1 MAWGGHDGDSS
12 PGTVYLALSY
22 TDGVASWKPQKG
34 VPLEGSSPVLGPRI
48 RREQEVWARHEGPG
62 QHPREGITVSSDM
75 NSFITSSVA
84 VDV

>member
-1 MAWGGHDGDSS
+1 MGWPRWRFKSRYSVFGPFVHRRRRFLEASEGGC
-12 PGTVYLALSY
+12 PL
-22 TDGVASWKPQKG
+22 K
-34 VPLEGSSPVLGPRI
+34 VPHLVLGLRL

-75 NSFITSSVA
+75 NSFITSFVA

>member
-1 MAWGGHDGDSS
+1 MAIQVQVLCIWPFRTPTASL
-12 PGTVYLALSY
+12 PGNLRRGCPL
-22 TDGVASWKPQKG
+22 K
-34 VPLEGSSPVLGPRI
+34 VPLLVLGPRL